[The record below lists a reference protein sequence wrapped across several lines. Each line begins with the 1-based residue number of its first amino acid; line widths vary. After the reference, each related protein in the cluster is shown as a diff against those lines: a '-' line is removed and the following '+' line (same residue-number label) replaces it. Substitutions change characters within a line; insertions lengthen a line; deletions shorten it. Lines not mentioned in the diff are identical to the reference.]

1 MIFNLQQSLGNSTA
15 LITVFSIPLKLV
27 RPDATMFIMEFLYL
41 TTDSLLAF
49 KTAIIT
55 CFGYYIL
62 TCLKLMYKDARP
74 FWLSND
80 IVGYSCRFDYGD
92 PSYHL
97 YTITTFWVYNIIMY
111 QMKYAE
117 KVNKQLVYILFGGV
131 FLFSVFML
139 LAAIH

>member
-1 MIFNLQQSLGNSTA
+1 
-15 LITVFSIPLKLV
+15 
-27 RPDATMFIMEFLYL
+27 MELLYL

-62 TCLKLMYKDARP
+62 TFLKLMYKDARP
-74 FWLSND
+74 FWLSEQ
-80 IVGYSCRFDYGD
+80 IVGHRCRFDFGD

-97 YTITTFWVYNIIMY
+97 YTMITFWSYNIIMY

-117 KVNKQLVYILFGGV
+117 KVNKKVVYSMFGTV
-131 FLFSVFML
+131 IAFSIFML
-139 LAAIH
+139 MGAVH